1 MKFRFGKAVLRDS
14 LSFRLLTAVALLLTL
29 ITAVVVL
36 GLSLLLALNPQGLMQ
51 HQLERDAGRLING
64 VHFNAAG
71 TPDSL
76 RVDYKMQAAYDA
88 VKLDNG
94 YRVLDQSGHVLLSSD
109 AASRPYTRPG
119 QDFEPQ
125 LSRFEL
131 SLNGQDLHVH
141 TRGFAHGG
149 QRFYVQAMR
158 SERMQKV
165 MLDNDSGHTKHTWI
179 AAAVIAMAIF
189 TLVVLVILHRMLKPL
204 RVAAEA
210 AAAIKMDSL
219 STRLST
225 RDIPSELTPLFQAF
239 NQALE
244 RVEHGFRVQQNF
256 LASAAHELKTPL
268 ALIRGQI
275 ELNEQN
281 QPADRA
287 QLLKDLDQMAR
298 QVNQLLHLAEA
309 SERQNY
315 AMEIIDVREPVREA
329 VTHLQRLAQRR
340 QVFIVSL
347 LSDDAVMQRA
357 DRSALFALT
366 RNLLENALHHA
377 PPGSKVYIEVERRG
391 LSVRDHGPGIP
402 PATMEMLFVR
412 FWRGPERRDEGAG
425 LGLSI
430 CQEIAGFH
438 GWRLYA
444 ANAANAADAANAA
457 NGNAG
462 AIFRVDFQA

>member
-1 MKFRFGKAVLRDS
+1 MKFRFGKAALRRS
-14 LSFRLLTAVALLLTL
+14 LSFRLLTAVALVLTL
-29 ITAVVVL
+29 ITTAFVL
-36 GLSLLLALNPQGLMQ
+36 GLSLLLAINPDALME
-51 HQLERDAGRLING
+51 HQLERDSKRLAEG
-64 VHFNAAG
+64 VHFNATG
-71 TPDSL
+71 HPDSL
-76 RVDYKMQAAYDA
+76 RVNYKMQAAYDA
-88 VKLDNG
+88 VKLDTG
-94 YRVLDQSGHVLLSSD
+94 YRVLDQNGHVLLSSD
-109 AASRPYTRPG
+109 GALKPYTEAGR
-119 QDFEPQ
+119 DFDPQ
-125 LSRFEL
+125 LTRFEL
-131 SLNGQDLHVH
+131 TQNGQDLHVH
-141 TRGFAHGG
+141 TRAFVHDG
-149 QRFYVQAMR
+149 QSFYAQAMR

-165 MLDNDSGHTKHTWI
+165 MLDNDSGRAQRTWI
-179 AAAVIAMAIF
+179 AAAVIAMAVF
-189 TLVVLVILHRMLKPL
+189 TLVVLVILHRLLKPL
-204 RVAAEA
+204 RVAADA
-210 AAAIKMDSL
+210 AAAIKVDNL

-225 RDIPSELTPLFQAF
+225 RDIPSELTPLFHAF
-239 NQALE
+239 NQALD

-275 ELNEQN
+275 ELNELN
-281 QPADRA
+281 QPEDRT

-315 AMEIIDVREPVREA
+315 AMEIIDVREPVQAA

-340 QVFIVSL
+340 EVFIVSL
-347 LSDDAVMQRA
+347 LANAPLMQRA

-377 PPGSKVYIEVERRG
+377 PPGSKVFIEASLQG
-391 LSVRDHGPGIP
+391 LSVRDQGPGIP
-402 PATMEMLFVR
+402 AAAMDMLFVR

-430 CQEIAGFH
+430 CQEIAGVH
-438 GWRLYA
+438 GWRLH
-444 ANAANAADAANAA
+444 AANAADAANAA